1 MLVALRVFRSYS
13 FGAWDVKTSFALCWE
28 DKVQDVAFLTLA
40 AQSLQIRAISLVDWA
55 FHAVWC
61 RSPKLSS
68 ALTTQ
73 ALLRTQTETAQP

>member
-1 MLVALRVFRSYS
+1 MLVGLRVFRSYG

-55 FHAVWC
+55 FHAVC
-61 RSPKLSS
+61 GAEFRSYPRPS
-68 ALTTQ
+68 
-73 ALLRTQTETAQP
+73 LLKPC